1 MTDWLF
7 VAIGIGLLY
16 AGGEALI
23 RGAVRL
29 AAQAGLSPMVIGL
42 TVVAFGTSAPE
53 LAATLLAVLRGA
65 PEIAMGNVLGS
76 NIANIGLIL
85 PLAALL
91 TPLFGQGKFIWREIP
106 FMFLAAA
113 VLLLLLPNDV
123 LGRWEGLGLLSVL
136 IFYTVYLLREK
147 DENAAVVDEFN
158 VEFGDGKKGKSYVVA
173 FGLVVAGLVALVGGA
188 TLTVDGGVAIATRF
202 GVSDRVIG
210 LTLVAVGTSL
220 PELASSI
227 VAAIKKETD
236 IVLGNIVGSNIF
248 NVLGILGV
256 TAIVKPIEVSYDLI
270 EVDILVGLGFGAVLL
285 AILARTE
292 RVGRLGG
299 SLLLV
304 GYGVYIATMFV

>member
-1 MTDWLF
+1 MTAWLF
-7 VAIGIGLLY
+7 VLLGIGLLY
-16 AGGEALI
+16 GGGEALI

-53 LAATLLAVLRGA
+53 LAATLLAVLRGS
-65 PEIAMGNVLGS
+65 PEIGMGNVLGS

-85 PLAALL
+85 PLAALI

-106 FMFLAAA
+106 FMFLASA

-136 IFYTVYLLREK
+136 VGYTIYLLREK

-158 VEFGDGKKGKSYVVA
+158 VEFGKVSSGKGYIVA
-173 FGLVVAGLVALVGGA
+173 IGLIIVGLVALVFGA
-188 TLTVDGGVAIATRF
+188 TLTVDGGVAIASRF
-202 GVSDRVIG
+202 GVSDRIIG

-227 VAAIKKETD
+227 VAAAKKETD

-256 TAIVKPIEVSYDLI
+256 TAIVKPIEVVYDHI
-270 EVDILVGLGFGAVLL
+270 EVDILVGLGFAALLL
-285 AILARTE
+285 AIIARTAKI
-292 RVGRLGG
+292 GRFGG
-299 SLLLV
+299 FVLV
-304 GYGVYIATMFV
+304 TGYGVYIATMFG